1 MGFDRPWLLFNLP
14 AARRAPTSPGWLWER
29 VREPPEAIRAAVEAQ
44 ALRLQPPEGLPR
56 CLARAAEDLIGSVPT
71 LSRIAE
77 QSIAAIHV
85 LSAEP
90 GFDVSHSEPRWRST
104 IFVSTPERLD
114 GVGALRFA
122 EGIIHEAM
130 HLHLTNAEA
139 IAPLVSDFD
148 GQMRSPWRAERR
160 SYQGVLHALFVFAC
174 LAAFFRDIRRQ
185 GDVMPAD
192 CQRHVDRRL
201 KEIQGEMAR
210 LDLPRL
216 TAGLTALGAE
226 SAAFC
231 HAQASHV
238 AGRHLEEVCLTFRA
252 ETEHAVVASERAGVR
267 RRRDRTSR
275 ASGSLID

>member
-1 MGFDRPWLLFNLP
+1 MEYDPPWLLFNPP
-14 AARRAPTSPGWLWER
+14 AARRAPASPGWLWEL

-56 CLARAAEDLIGSVPT
+56 CLAMAAEDMIGSVAS

-85 LSAEP
+85 LLAEP

-104 IFVSTPERLD
+104 ILVSTPERID

-122 EGIIHEAM
+122 EGVIHEAM

-139 IAPLVSDFD
+139 ITPLVSDFD
-148 GQMRSPWRAERR
+148 GQMPSPWRAERR

-192 CQRHVDRRL
+192 CQWHVDRRL

-210 LDLPRL
+210 LDVGRL
-216 TAGLTALGAE
+216 TAGLTASGAE

-231 HAQASHV
+231 HAQASRFDI
-238 AGRHLEEVCLTFRA
+238 ARA
-252 ETEHAVVASERAGVR
+252 AT
-267 RRRDRTSR
+267 
-275 ASGSLID
+275 